1 MTARRILHNGR
12 IHTLDAASSVVDAI
26 AFGRDGKILAL
37 GRLHDMQLLID
48 ETTDM
53 RDLQGR
59 FAMPGLIDFHLH
71 ALPGMIV
78 KLYSTRLEPTDNFAA
93 VLERIRLAAIE
104 EGEREWIIGSAF
116 GPTALAD
123 MQRLGIEGLHM
134 LDAISNGR
142 PVVLEHV
149 SGHGIFANSAALARG
164 GITVHTPDPPDG
176 EIVRAGGQATGL
188 LHETAVWLVQD
199 KIPALTAQQMVEVA
213 GKAVA
218 LFNSVGMTGFC
229 DASSTLDM
237 LDTFRALDDQGRLT
251 CWTGFTLALSSTCPG
266 YDPAAAEH
274 LLAEHRNICG
284 EHMIAGAA
292 KIFLD
297 GVPSLRTAAMID
309 PYPCD
314 NPDVLP
320 DHRGTM
326 ALSSQELAAEIL
338 RFDTLGLSVKIHAIG
353 DRAVLTVIDA
363 VEEVRRTNGPNG
375 PQHHIAHGQ
384 FIRPDDIAR
393 LSQLNIL
400 ADLNPPLWFPS
411 SASLTH
417 KRIVG
422 DKRYASTWPI
432 RSLLDAGTD
441 VAIGSDWLTIF
452 ADINP
457 WLALSGLLTRQ
468 DPTGRFPGVH
478 APEQAISLKEALPLF
493 TRNPALAMRL
503 GEKTGQL
510 AVGLS
515 ADLIVLD
522 RDLTEVSP
530 EEIAG
535 TKVLAT
541 FFQGR
546 LVHSADRHAK
556 GFCRPTTHV

>member
-1 MTARRILHNGR
+1 MTAGRILHNGR
-12 IHTLDAASSVVDAI
+12 IHTLDAASGVVNAI

-37 GRLHDMQLLID
+37 GQLHDMQQLID

-53 RDLQGR
+53 HDLQGR

-93 VLERIRLAAIE
+93 VLEHIRLAALDT
-104 EGEREWIIGSAF
+104 GGREWILGSAF

-123 MQRLGIEGLHM
+123 MQRLGVQALHM
-134 LDAISNGR
+134 LDAVSNGR
-142 PVVLEHV
+142 PVILEHV
-149 SGHGIFANSAALARG
+149 SGHGIFVNSVALARAG
-164 GITVHTPDPPDG
+164 VTADTPNPPDG
-176 EIVRAGGQATGL
+176 EIVKAGEVTGL
-188 LHETAVWLVQD
+188 LHETAAWLVQD
-199 KIPALTAQQMVEVA
+199 KIPALTPQQMIDVA

-229 DASSTLDM
+229 DASSTIDM
-237 LDTFRALDDQGRLT
+237 LNTFRALDEQGRLT
-251 CWTGFTLALSSTCPG
+251 CWAGFTLALSSTCPG
-266 YDPAAAEH
+266 YDPVTAIR

-284 EHMIAGAA
+284 EHMIAEAA

-297 GVPSLRTAAMID
+297 GVPSLRTAAMIE
-309 PYPCD
+309 PYPSD
-314 NPDVLP
+314 DPDVLP

-326 ALSSQELAAEIL
+326 ALSPMELAAEIA
-338 RFDTLGLSVKIHAIG
+338 RFDRLGLSVKVHAIG

-363 VEEVRRTNGPNG
+363 VEEVRRTNGSDG

-400 ADLNPPLWFPS
+400 ADLNPPLWFPN

-422 DKRYASTWPI
+422 DQRYASTWPV
-432 RSLLDAGTD
+432 RSLLEAGTD
-441 VAIGSDWLTIF
+441 VAVGSDWLTIF

-457 WLALSGLLTRQ
+457 WLALSGLLTRR
-468 DPTGRFPGVH
+468 DPTGKFPGVH
-478 APEQAISLKEALPLF
+478 APEQAISLHQALPLF

-510 AVGLS
+510 AIGLS

-522 RDLTEVSP
+522 RNLTEIPP

-546 LVHSADRHAK
+546 LVHQADDIL
-556 GFCRPTTHV
+556 

>member
-1 MTARRILHNGR
+1 MAAGQILHNGR
-12 IHTLDAASSVVDAI
+12 IHTLDTASSVVDAI

-37 GRLHDMQLLID
+37 GRLHDMQSLID
-48 ETTDM
+48 ETTEVF
-53 RDLQGR
+53 DLQGC
-59 FAMPGLIDFHLH
+59 FVMPGLIDFHLH

-78 KLYSTRLEPTDNFAA
+78 KLYSTRLKPTDNFAA
-93 VLERIRLAAIE
+93 VLERIRLAALE
-104 EGEREWIIGSAF
+104 PGEREWIVGSAF
-116 GPTALAD
+116 GPSALAD
-123 MQRLGIEGLHM
+123 MQQLGAQALHM
-134 LDAISNGR
+134 LDAVSNGR

-149 SGHGIFANSAALARG
+149 SGHGIFANSAALVRA
-164 GITVHTPDPPDG
+164 GITAHTPNPPDG
-176 EIVRAGGQATGL
+176 EIVKVAGQVTGL
-188 LHETAVWLVQD
+188 LHETAAWLVQD
-199 KIPALTAQQMVEVA
+199 KIPALTPQQMIDVA

-229 DASSTLDM
+229 DASSTIDM
-237 LDTFRALDDQGRLT
+237 LNTFRALDDQGRLT
-251 CWTGFTLALSSTCPG
+251 CWAGFTLALSSTCPG

-309 PYPCD
+309 PYPSD
-314 NPDVLP
+314 DPDVLP
-320 DHRGTM
+320 DHRGAM
-326 ALSSQELAAEIL
+326 ALSPEELEEEIA
-338 RFDTLGLSVKIHAIG
+338 RFDRLGLSVKVHAIG

-363 VEEVRRTNGPNG
+363 VEAVRRTNGPNG

-417 KRIVG
+417 KGIVG
-422 DKRYASTWPI
+422 DQRYASTWPV
-432 RSLLDAGTD
+432 RSLLDTGTD
-441 VAIGSDWLTIF
+441 VAVGSDWLTIF

-457 WLALSGLLTRQ
+457 WLALSGLLTRR
-468 DPTGRFPGVH
+468 DPTGKFPGVH
-478 APEQAISLKEALPLF
+478 APEQAISLHQALPLF

-522 RDLTEVSP
+522 RDLTTISP
-530 EEIAG
+530 EHIAG

-546 LVHSADRHAK
+546 LVHPADKHVK
-556 GFCRPTTHV
+556 GIFRLTTHV